1 MPLPFDSSRFKLPL
15 TQLPISH
22 DVVHGS
28 MYVLLEGGTAAQ
40 VYELANKAPGTKFKV
55 LAHNAAVR
63 EVEFAIQGFVEH
75 YSAVALHINNVRTLY
90 RTSSRKIYFD
100 PNCVLDLH
108 EPFVFRTFD
117 GKSGY
122 GEAHSLKEPKK
133 FVKIKSHS
141 YLYCITPGPVML
153 SPPKSDARPNLA
165 FLPFYIS

>member
-1 MPLPFDSSRFKLPL
+1 MPSPFDYSRFKLPL

-28 MYVLLEGGTAAQ
+28 MYVLLEGGTPAQ

-55 LAHNAAVR
+55 LAHSDVVR

-90 RTSSRKIYFD
+90 RTSSRKIYFH

-133 FVKIKSHS
+133 FVKIKSPS
-141 YLYCITPGPVML
+141 YLYRITPGPVML

>member
-1 MPLPFDSSRFKLPL
+1 MPFSTHPPRLQLPL

-28 MYVLLEGGTAAQ
+28 MYVLLEGGTPAQ

-55 LAHNAAVR
+55 LAHDSAVR

-90 RTSSRKIYFD
+90 RTSSRKIYFH
-100 PNCVLDLH
+100 PHCVLDLH
-108 EPFVFRTFD
+108 EPFVLRTFD
-117 GKSGY
+117 GNGGY
-122 GEAHSLKEPKK
+122 SEAHSLKEPKK
-133 FVKIKSHS
+133 FVKVKSPS
-141 YLYCITPGPVML
+141 YLYRITPGPIML
-153 SPPKSDARPNLA
+153 SPPKSVARPNLA